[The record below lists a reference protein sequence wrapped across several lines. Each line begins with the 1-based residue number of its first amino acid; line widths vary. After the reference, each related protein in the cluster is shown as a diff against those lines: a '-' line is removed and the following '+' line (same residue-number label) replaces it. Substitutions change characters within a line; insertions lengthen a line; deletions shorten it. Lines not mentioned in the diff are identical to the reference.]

1 MSAVTSASLCLTLL
15 SVCLLFVSADQKII
29 IAVPGQT
36 VTLPCRAPNSGN
48 PIIAAEWSR
57 ADLEQKYVL
66 FYRDDKLDTE
76 EQHPSFKNRVD
87 LQDRQMKDGGVSLI
101 LKDVTTADGGTYEC
115 CVVHEVREG
124 RKLAVLKTEP
134 ISVIQLKV
142 ISPGQPGGHGE
153 DGAVGLTVVIVL
165 SIVLF
170 ATIIYYIKMT
180 ENTEG
185 EKNSTS
191 QTSSKLKRST
201 RVTRPTFRSKKTDAL
216 KTDVSSQ

>member
-1 MSAVTSASLCLTLL
+1 MFTRACPLL
-15 SVCLLFVSADQKII
+15 LLHLLHFLIPTGHVKVHIRAHICSS
-29 IAVPGQT
+29 T

-142 ISPGQPGGHGE
+142 ISPGKSVEFSLCDFITP
-153 DGAVGLTVVIVL
+153 AVRFLTVC
-165 SIVLF
+165 
-170 ATIIYYIKMT
+170 
-180 ENTEG
+180 E
-185 EKNSTS
+185 
-191 QTSSKLKRST
+191 
-201 RVTRPTFRSKKTDAL
+201 DAG
-216 KTDVSSQ
+216 S